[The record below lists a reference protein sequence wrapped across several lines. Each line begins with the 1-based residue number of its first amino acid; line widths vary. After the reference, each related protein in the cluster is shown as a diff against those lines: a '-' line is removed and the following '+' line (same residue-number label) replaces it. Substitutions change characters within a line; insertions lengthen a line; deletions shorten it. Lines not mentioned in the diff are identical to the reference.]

1 MKTRLLT
8 IISLLLA
15 SALQMNAGNTFVLFE
30 KYKQADIS
38 EKTAI
43 ANELM
48 EQLKSEGVADSLYHF
63 EKHDSQNKMDFH
75 VYYLMASCY
84 SNREL
89 YDSAYFCCQ
98 KALQQINKDIC
109 TETYSN
115 CLDKMWEV
123 LHSYHAKESAIHEQ
137 LHKEESANHNS
148 KMQNTIIIFVLAL
161 LLLASLLATV
171 YHSLRN
177 RIKAN
182 ALMQN
187 HQDMRL
193 NFFTKVAHEFRTP
206 LTLIIGLSDNISSG
220 RASTPEEVKKASQII
235 KRNGHQMQRLT
246 NQLLELSRMRSDF
259 HKLEWRHGNIVAYT
273 QMIVDSF
280 TELAKSNGLSLHYLP
295 AQREADIAF
304 VPDFHNNI
312 LNNLISNSIK
322 YTPAGGN
329 ILVGT
334 SVDGNQLRLS
344 VTDTGYGISEDKMQH
359 IFDEF
364 YTSNLRQSD
373 LSSGVGL
380 ALVKQMVDL
389 VDGKI
394 DVVSTVGKG
403 TSFKIT
409 LPLPSKTDNYPY
421 YEVESDKLQP
431 LADEASKLTPNF
443 EDDEDEKRNK
453 PRILIVE
460 DNDDVIDY
468 IGSLLHE
475 KYNIIYAKNGKEGL
489 RMASEHVP
497 DLIVSDLMMPLSDGL
512 QLCREIRAS
521 ELLSHIP
528 FIMVTAKIT
537 EEDRIMGLQAGADAY
552 ITKPFNPNVL
562 DVRVEQL
569 ITQRQKL
576 RERYSQAMQDNTSTT
591 DNVNLSDSDRSFIE
605 RVTNAVRSEMV
616 AGNVDVETKA
626 SIMCLSSK
634 QLRRKIFAI
643 TGETTVAFIM
653 HIRLEEARNMLVNK
667 PDITV
672 AEVAMKCGF
681 EDGGYFAKA
690 FKQQFKI
697 TPSQMRKS
705 SSKDN

>member
-1 MKTRLLT
+1 M
-8 IISLLLA
+8 
-15 SALQMNAGNTFVLFE
+15 
-30 KYKQADIS
+30 
-38 EKTAI
+38 
-43 ANELM
+43 
-48 EQLKSEGVADSLYHF
+48 
-63 EKHDSQNKMDFH
+63 
-75 VYYLMASCY
+75 
-84 SNREL
+84 
-89 YDSAYFCCQ
+89 
-98 KALQQINKDIC
+98 
-109 TETYSN
+109 
-115 CLDKMWEV
+115 
-123 LHSYHAKESAIHEQ
+123 
-137 LHKEESANHNS
+137 
-148 KMQNTIIIFVLAL
+148 
-161 LLLASLLATV
+161 
-171 YHSLRN
+171 
-177 RIKAN
+177 
-182 ALMQN
+182 
-187 HQDMRL
+187 
-193 NFFTKVAHEFRTP
+193 
-206 LTLIIGLSDNISSG
+206 
-220 RASTPEEVKKASQII
+220 
-235 KRNGHQMQRLT
+235 
-246 NQLLELSRMRSDF
+246 
-259 HKLEWRHGNIVAYT
+259 
-273 QMIVDSF
+273 
-280 TELAKSNGLSLHYLP
+280 
-295 AQREADIAF
+295 
-304 VPDFHNNI
+304 
-312 LNNLISNSIK
+312 
-322 YTPAGGN
+322 
-329 ILVGT
+329 
-334 SVDGNQLRLS
+334 
-344 VTDTGYGISEDKMQH
+344 
-359 IFDEF
+359 
-364 YTSNLRQSD
+364 
-373 LSSGVGL
+373 GL

-389 VDGKI
+389 VGGKI

-409 LPLPSKTDNYPY
+409 LPLPAKTDNYPH
-421 YEVESDKLQP
+421 YEVESDKSQP
-431 LADEASKLTPNF
+431 LADEVSKQTPNF
-443 EDDEDEKRNK
+443 EDDEDENRNK

-569 ITQRQKL
+569 ITQRQIL

-616 AGNVDVETKA
+616 AGNVDVETIA